1 MKKIKESRMGT
12 EKIPK
17 LMMDLAIPSII
28 AQVINILYNIV
39 DRMYIGHI
47 PEIGAVALTGLGI
60 SAPLVLIISAFSSF
74 AGGGGAPLAA
84 IALGKNDKAEAE
96 KILGNAFSM
105 LSFMAIVLT
114 IVFTWIKEPLLF
126 LFGASPATF
135 NYANDYTS
143 IYIMG
148 TVFVQYALGLN
159 LFITSQ
165 GKTKIAMF
173 SVLIGAIA
181 NIVLDPIFIFGF
193 GMGVSGAAIATVISQ
208 ALSAIYVLRF
218 LTSEHSLIRIR
229 KQNLAPKLGLIK
241 RIVSL
246 GISPFIMQATESAIV
261 IVFNTGLLKYG
272 GDIHVGSMT
281 IMQSIMQLLTVPIQG
296 FAQGVQPIISYNY
309 GARHYDRVRETVR
322 HSMKVTVGLT
332 ASYFLLVLLAP
343 GLFARIFTTDPD
355 LLALVTRILPIY
367 MGGMWLFGVQMSA
380 QMFFVGVGEAKKS
393 LFIALLRKV
402 IILIPLALILPNYFD
417 VMGIYYA
424 EPIADILSATTSGFL
439 LYHTLKA
446 LPKQTS

>member
-1 MKKIKESRMGT
+1 MQEMKESRMGT

-17 LMMDLAIPSII
+17 LMMELAIPSII

-84 IALGKNDKAEAE
+84 IALGKNDKTEAE

-114 IVFTWIKEPLLF
+114 IVFTRIKAPLLF
-126 LFGASPATF
+126 LFGASPVTF

-148 TVFVQYALGLN
+148 TIFVQYALGLN

-193 GMGVSGAAIATVISQ
+193 GMGVRGAAIATVISQ
-208 ALSAIYVLRF
+208 ALSAIYVLHF

-229 KQNLAPKLGLIK
+229 KQNLALKLGLIK

-272 GDIHVGSMT
+272 GDLYVGSMT

-296 FAQGVQPIISYNY
+296 FTQGVQPIISYNY

-332 ASYFLLVLLAP
+332 AAYFLLVLLVP
-343 GLFARIFTTDPD
+343 GLFARIFTTDSD

-402 IILIPLALILPNYFD
+402 IILIPLALILPNYLD

-439 LYHTLKA
+439 LYFTLKA
-446 LPKQTS
+446 LPKQLF